1 MLKKLYQLP
10 KIQQHIFSIVFSL
23 LCMLAAMGFSTLY
36 HNTHDQNL
44 INVVLIF
51 ILFILIVSCN
61 TVRYIYGV
69 LCSLFAVLWFNY
81 MYTYP
86 YFQLNFF
93 IEDYPFIFLFT
104 ATIAIVISTLTAR
117 LSEQI
122 LLSAEHE
129 RRLKEIEN
137 ERMRAN
143 LLRAISHDLRT
154 PLSGIIGNTSV
165 YRDNIDSLTESKK
178 RDIIDNIHEDATWL
192 YNMVENVL
200 TITRIH
206 NEDMTIKTNIE
217 FVEEVIGEVVQ
228 RMTKRHPECTLQV
241 HTPDHLIMLPMDAI
255 LIEQVTI
262 NLLEN
267 AFMHSGST
275 EPVDLIIQDQPDSVS
290 FTIRD
295 YGQGIPADM
304 LDSLFDGTSY
314 TASHSADVKKG
325 IGIGL
330 VICKTI
336 VDAHHGTI
344 SGRNHENGAEFTYT
358 LPKLKEELS

>member
-10 KIQQHIFSIVFSL
+10 KFKQHIFSFLFSVI
-23 LCMLAAMGFSTLY
+23 CMMAAVALTSLY
-36 HNTHDQNL
+36 SYTQIDKHH
-44 INVVLIF
+44 INIYLIF
-51 ILFILIVSCN
+51 ILFIVLISCT
-61 TVRYIYGV
+61 TVGYLYSII
-69 LCSLFAVLWFNY
+69 CSLFAVLWINY

-86 YFQLNFF
+86 YFEVNFITNVHPIAF
-93 IEDYPFIFLFT
+93 VIMAGIT
-104 ATIAIVISTLTAR
+104 TIISATTTRLAEQVLISAN
-117 LSEQI
+117 Q
-122 LLSAEHE
+122 E
-129 RRLKEIEN
+129 RELKEMEN
-137 ERMRAN
+137 EKMRAN

-165 YRDNIDSLTESKK
+165 YRDNVNSLSEEKK
-178 RDIIDNIHEDATWL
+178 NEIIDNIHEDATWL

-228 RMTKRHPECTLQV
+228 RITKRHPECALHV
-241 HTPDHLIMLPMDAI
+241 EIPDALIMLPMDAI

-267 AFMHSGST
+267 ALLHSGNS
-275 EPVDLIIQDQPDSVS
+275 ERIDLIVTEYPEYVE
-290 FTIRD
+290 FKVKD
-295 YGQGIPADM
+295 YGQGIPAEKMDT
-304 LDSLFDGTSY
+304 LFDGTAYSMSQ
-314 TASHSADVKKG
+314 AADVKKG

-336 VDAHHGTI
+336 IDAHHGTI
-344 SGRNHENGAEFTYT
+344 SGKNHENGAEFTYT
-358 LPKLKEELS
+358 LPKPKEE

>member
-10 KIQQHIFSIVFSL
+10 KSKQHLYSFLISFACMTAAIVFSSIYTYTQ
-23 LCMLAAMGFSTLY
+23 GE
-36 HNTHDQNL
+36 NL
-44 INVVLIF
+44 INIYLIF
-51 ILFILIVSCN
+51 ILFLLLISCS
-61 TVRYIYGV
+61 TVGYVYCI
-69 LCSLFAVLWFNY
+69 LCSLFSVIWINY

-86 YFQLNFF
+86 FFKVNFMM
-93 IEDYPFIFLFT
+93 DGYPITFLFM
-104 ATIAIVISTLTAR
+104 ATITTIISSITAR
-117 LSEQI
+117 LADQVLI
-122 LLSAEHE
+122 TAYHE
-129 RRLKEIEN
+129 RERKEMEA

-165 YRDNIDSLTESKK
+165 YRDNINTLSPDKK
-178 RDIIDNIHEDATWL
+178 KEIIDNIHEDATWL

-206 NEDMTIKTNIE
+206 NEDMTIKTNVE

-228 RMTKRHPECTLQV
+228 RITKRHPECELHV
-241 HTPDHLIMLPMDAI
+241 EIPEAMIMIPMDAI

-267 AFMHSGST
+267 ALMHSGNT
-275 EPVDLIIQDQPDSVS
+275 ERVDLIVTEYPEYVE
-290 FTIRD
+290 FEVKD
-295 YGQGIPADM
+295 YGQGIPTEL

-314 TASHSADVKKG
+314 TASHAADVRKG

-336 VDAHHGTI
+336 IDAHQGTI
-344 SGRNHENGAEFTYT
+344 SGQNHEHGAVFTYT
-358 LPKLKEELS
+358 LPKLKEE

>member
-1 MLKKLYQLP
+1 MLKKLYQP
-10 KIQQHIFSIVFSL
+10 SKIKQHFYSFLLSL
-23 LCMLAAMGFSTLY
+23 ICMIAAVGISSLY
-36 HNTHDQNL
+36 YHFQSNNL
-44 INVVLIF
+44 INIVLIF
-51 ILFILIVSCN
+51 ILFILIISCN
-61 TVRYIYGV
+61 TIGYFYGI
-69 LCSLFAVLWFNY
+69 LCSLFSVIWFNY

-86 YFQLNFF
+86 YFKINFVLTG
-93 IEDYPFIFLFT
+93 YPMTFLFMGI
-104 ATIAIVISTLTAR
+104 IAITISTLTAR

-137 ERMRAN
+137 ERMRTN

-165 YRDNIDSLTESKK
+165 YRDNISTLSEQKK

-206 NEDMTIKTNIE
+206 NDDMTIKTNVE

-228 RMTKRHPECTLQV
+228 RIAKRHPECNLQV
-241 HTPDHLIMLPMDAI
+241 RVPDELIMLPMDAI

-267 AFMHSGST
+267 ALTHSGST
-275 EPVDLIIQDQPDSVS
+275 KPVELIIEDNADFVS
-290 FTIRD
+290 FTVRD

-304 LDSLFDGTSY
+304 LNCLFDGTSY

-336 VDAHHGTI
+336 IDAHHGTI
-344 SGRNHENGAEFTYT
+344 SGKNHENGAEFTYT

>member
-10 KIQQHIFSIVFSL
+10 KIKQHFYSFLLSL
-23 LCMLAAMGFSTLY
+23 LCMIAAVGISDFY
-36 HNTHDQNL
+36 HHYQSANM

-51 ILFILIVSCN
+51 ILFILIISCN
-61 TVRYIYGV
+61 TIGYFYGI
-69 LCSLFAVLWFNY
+69 LCSLLSVIWFNY
-81 MYTYP
+81 IYTYP
-86 YFQLNFF
+86 YFQLNFVM
-93 IEDYPFIFLFT
+93 EDYPLTFLSMGI
-104 ATIAIVISTLTAR
+104 IAVTISTLTAR
-117 LSEQI
+117 LSEQV

-165 YRDNIDSLTESKK
+165 YRDNADSLSEEKK

-228 RMTKRHPECTLQV
+228 RITKRHPECNLQV
-241 HTPDHLIMLPMDAI
+241 RIPDELIMLPMDAI

-267 AFMHSGST
+267 ALTHSGT
-275 EPVDLIIQDQPDSVS
+275 TKPVELIIEDNPESVS
-290 FTIRD
+290 FTVRD

-304 LDSLFDGTSY
+304 MDSLFDGTSY

-336 VDAHHGTI
+336 IDAHHGTI
-344 SGRNHENGAEFTYT
+344 SGKNHENGAEFTYT
-358 LPKLKEELS
+358 LPKLKEELP